1 MYESKPL
8 FEIIN
13 ELIEGSVG
21 VILPYALLFLVFSLA
36 CRFFYSLLVGR
47 ENTTSLLS
55 DLCTRI
61 WTKVLQPCFQ
71 YLNKT
76 VFTPCFRYLKRKFIE
91 YLES

>member
-13 ELIEGSVG
+13 ELIEGPVG
-21 VILPYALLFLVFSLA
+21 VILPFALLFLVFSWSF
-36 CRFFYSLLVGR
+36 RFCYSLLVGR

-55 DLCTRI
+55 VFCTWI
-61 WTKVLQPCFQ
+61 WTKVLQPCFR